1 MLKVYLLGGCGSFF
15 KRLPIKL
22 EKWFLKTSNADS
34 VSKLHCIVYFNWV
47 LTEKLQIFSL
57 SFSKIAIKKISFSQ
71 NRWKINIYFP
81 VFKSNKSSLIYKI
94 AKNKPRKYLTA
105 FKTTWWYNIVSQ
117 FFKTISII
125 IYYSLK

>member
-15 KRLPIKL
+15 KRLFIKL
-22 EKWFLKTSNADS
+22 QKWFLKTSNTDS

-57 SFSKIAIKKISFSQ
+57 SFLKIAIKRISFSQ

-81 VFKSNKSSLIYKI
+81 VLSNKTSLIYKI
-94 AKNKPRKYLTA
+94 TKNKPRKYLTA
-105 FKTTWWYNIVSQ
+105 FKTTLWYNIVSQ

>member
-47 LTEKLQIFSL
+47 LTEKLQIFSE
-57 SFSKIAIKKISFSQ
+57 
-71 NRWKINIYFP
+71 
-81 VFKSNKSSLIYKI
+81 
-94 AKNKPRKYLTA
+94 
-105 FKTTWWYNIVSQ
+105 
-117 FFKTISII
+117 FFKNSNQKDII
-125 IYYSLK
+125 FPE

>member
-1 MLKVYLLGGCGSFF
+1 MLKVYLLGGCGRFF
-15 KRLPIKL
+15 KRLFIKL
-22 EKWFLKTSNADS
+22 QKWFLKTSNTDS

-57 SFSKIAIKKISFSQ
+57 SFLKIAIKRISFSQ

-81 VFKSNKSSLIYKI
+81 VLSNKTSLIYKI
-94 AKNKPRKYLTA
+94 TKNKPRKYLTA

>member
-15 KRLPIKL
+15 KRLFIKL
-22 EKWFLKTSNADS
+22 QKWFLKTSNTDS

-57 SFSKIAIKKISFSQ
+57 SFLKIAIKRISFSQ

-81 VFKSNKSSLIYKI
+81 VLSNKTSLIYKI
-94 AKNKPRKYLTA
+94 TKNKPRKYLTA